1 MPEEI
6 KTAETKEV
14 KGAGLDESKVED
26 TLEVDDTVNEA
37 EFKET
42 EGDGEETKKEEPK
55 KEEPKKDKPKQ
66 SPEENAK
73 FARERREAERK
84 AEIEKARIDA
94 IITAV
99 GENPY
104 TGEPLKTKD
113 DVEIYL
119 TMKEIEKNG
128 GDPLNSQDYLK
139 HLKIKQQAEAEKRA
153 AEKQKEEWLQKDIMD
168 FKTKHPDL
176 KLDELFND
184 KNFRIFAKG
193 KAGNIPMAEIY
204 SDYTAMLSEF
214 EEKSKT
220 KAARIIANK
229 AATPGSLKGEAADG
243 GDGLYTEQELANM
256 SRAQLLKN
264 WEKVEK
270 SYAAFQK
277 RK

>member
-14 KGAGLDESKVED
+14 NGAGLDASDNTGDDNQEGKK
-26 TLEVDDTVNEA
+26 VDDTVNEA
-37 EFKET
+37 EFNET
-42 EGDGEETKKEEPK
+42 EGKEEEPK
-55 KEEPKKDKPKQ
+55 AEEAPEKKADKPKQ

-73 FARERREAERK
+73 FARARWEAERK

-94 IITAV
+94 ILTAV

-104 TGEPLKTKD
+104 TGEPLRTKD

-119 TMKEIEKNG
+119 TMREIDKNG
-128 GDPLNSQDYLK
+128 GDPLNSQDFLK
-139 HLKIKQQAEAEKRA
+139 HLKIKQQAEAEKQA
-153 AEKQKEEWLQKDIMD
+153 AEKQKEERWHKDIMD

-176 KLDELFND
+176 NLDELFND

-204 SDYTAMLSEF
+204 SDYIAMLSEF

-243 GDGLYTEQELANM
+243 GDGLYTAQELANM

-264 WEKVEK
+264 
-270 SYAAFQK
+270 
-277 RK
+277 